1 MRTTIASDVAREYCR
16 QFPHASTHQ
25 LSRMLAKQE
34 PRLFTDAT
42 KARDVVRW
50 VRGQR
55 RNKRGAAVKQAV
67 PKLELPKAEP
77 SQFRVVPLVTG
88 LRYLV
93 LSDVH
98 LPYHDAGALL
108 AACEYGEAAKC
119 NAILL
124 LGDILDCYSLSHY
137 ERDPRA
143 RSFASELESM
153 GQLIDYLNHA
163 FTPRAFYW
171 KLGNH
176 EHRYH
181 RYMMQHAPELVGVPQ
196 FGWSSFLDLE
206 RRKVTLVD
214 ENHVLRCGHLT
225 LLHGH
230 EWGGGLSS
238 PVNPARGAFLRATS
252 CTLSGHL
259 HRTSQHNEQP
269 LSGGLIGN
277 WSLGCLCDLHPR
289 YATLNKWNHGFAIL
303 DTSKSWTV
311 RNLRIVDGEVME

>member
-1 MRTTIASDVAREYCR
+1 
-16 QFPHASTHQ
+16 
-25 LSRMLAKQE
+25 
-34 PRLFTDAT
+34 
-42 KARDVVRW
+42 
-50 VRGQR
+50 
-55 RNKRGAAVKQAV
+55 V
-67 PKLELPKAEP
+67 PKLTLPAAEP
-77 SQFRVVPLVTG
+77 SQFQVVALTTG

-108 AACEYGEAAKC
+108 AACEYGEAAGC

-143 RSFASELESM
+143 RSFASELEAM
-153 GQLIDYLNHA
+153 GQFIDYLKYV
-163 FTPRAFYW
+163 FTPKQFYW

-196 FGWSSFLDLE
+196 FGWASFLALD
-206 RRKVTLVD
+206 RRKVTLVA
-214 ENHVLRCGHLT
+214 ENHVLRCGQLA

-230 EWGGGLSS
+230 EWGGGSS
-238 PVNPARGAFLRATS
+238 VADPARVAFLRTMS
-252 CTLSGHL
+252 CTISGHL
-259 HRTSQHNEQP
+259 HRSGNHNKQP
-269 LSGGLIGN
+269 LIGGLIAN
-277 WSLGCLCDLHPR
+277 WSLGCLCDLHPP
-289 YATLNKWNHGFAIL
+289 YATLNGWNHGFGIL